1 MTEKTKGAS
10 RILEAVHETAADL
23 HRLGF
28 IDQRKMRQYDALC
41 LAPIPEYD
49 GEKIRS
55 LRDHYQL
62 SQTVLASLLNTSPSA
77 VRQWNGVT
85 SIPVA
90 HRRSCSICWSVRGS
104 KRSSER
110 VWVRLTSPTGLRVG
124 DGVVMT
130 ERAFPEPCYLSA
142 CTFA

>member
-77 VRQWNGVT
+77 VRQWE
-85 SIPVA
+85 
-90 HRRSCSICWSVRGS
+90 RGDKHPS
-104 KRSSER
+104 GPSQKLFNLLER
-110 VWVRLTSPTGLRVG
+110 KGL
-124 DGVVMT
+124 
-130 ERAFPEPCYLSA
+130 EALI
-142 CTFA
+142 